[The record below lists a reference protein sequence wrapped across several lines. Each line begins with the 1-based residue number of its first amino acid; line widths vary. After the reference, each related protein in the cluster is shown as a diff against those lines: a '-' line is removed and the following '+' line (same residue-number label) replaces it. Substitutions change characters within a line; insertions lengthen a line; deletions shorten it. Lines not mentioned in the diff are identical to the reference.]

1 MLQLLD
7 HVRVILINTT
17 HPGNIGA
24 TARAMKNMGV
34 SELVLVAPKRYPADE
49 ADWRAAGAKDVLEN
63 AVIVNS
69 VEEAIEGC
77 GLVLGTSARER
88 KIPWP
93 LFDPRE
99 SAERA
104 QQSLQAGNKV
114 AIMFGREDR
123 GLTNEE
129 LQKCHFHVHIPTN
142 EAYSSLNLGAAVQ
155 VLCYEMRMA
164 LLGEHPLSG
173 KTLDRWDHPLANAAD
188 VERMMVHLEQVL
200 IDVDFLES
208 GSTNQVMTRLR
219 RLFTRQQLDAMEVN
233 ILRGILRSTQ
243 KALVSRDG
251 GSIAE

>member
-1 MLQLLD
+1 MLQLLEKI
-7 HVRVILINTT
+7 RIILVNTT

-24 TARAMKNMGV
+24 AARAMKNMGLA
-34 SELVLVAPKRYPADE
+34 ELVIVAPKRYPDE
-49 ADWRAAGAKDVLEN
+49 EAVFRAAGAKDILAA
-63 AVIVNS
+63 AVVVDS

-99 SAERA
+99 SAA
-104 QQSLQAGNKV
+104 KAKLSLMAGNKV

-142 EAYSSLNLGAAVQ
+142 EDYSSLNLGAAVQ

-164 LLGEHPLSG
+164 VLADKAPQKNHAVPATLLA
-173 KTLDRWDHPLANAAD
+173 DAAD
-188 VERMMVHLEQVL
+188 VERMLVHLEQVL
-200 IDVDFLES
+200 VDVKFLES
-208 GSTNQVMTRLR
+208 GRSNQVMTRMR
-219 RLFTRQQLDAMEVN
+219 RLFLRQQLDAMEVN
-233 ILRGILRSTQ
+233 VLRGILKTIQR
-243 KALVSRDG
+243 AVD
-251 GSIAE
+251 

>member
-1 MLQLLD
+1 MLQLLENI
-7 HVRVILINTT
+7 RIILVNTT

-24 TARAMKNMGV
+24 AARAMKNMGLA
-34 SELVLVAPKRYPADE
+34 ELVIVAPKRYPDE
-49 ADWRAAGAKDVLEN
+49 EAVFRAAGAKDILAA
-63 AVIVNS
+63 AVVVDS

-99 SAERA
+99 SAA
-104 QQSLQAGNKV
+104 KAKLSLMAGNKV

-142 EAYSSLNLGAAVQ
+142 EDYSSLNLGAAVQ

-164 LLGEHPLSG
+164 VLADKALQKNHVVPATLLA
-173 KTLDRWDHPLANAAD
+173 DAAD
-188 VERMMVHLEQVL
+188 VERMLVHLEQVL
-200 IDVDFLES
+200 VDVKFLES
-208 GSTNQVMTRLR
+208 GSSNQVMTRMR
-219 RLFTRQQLDAMEVN
+219 RLFLRQQLDAMEVN
-233 ILRGILRSTQ
+233 VLRGILKTIQR
-243 KALVSRDG
+243 AVD
-251 GSIAE
+251 